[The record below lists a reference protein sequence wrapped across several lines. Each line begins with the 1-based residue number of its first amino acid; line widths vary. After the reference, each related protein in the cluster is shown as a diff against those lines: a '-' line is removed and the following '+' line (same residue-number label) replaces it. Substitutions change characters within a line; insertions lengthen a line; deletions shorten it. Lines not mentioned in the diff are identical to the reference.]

1 MYYYKFKNK
10 ILFSLQLYSE
20 FEETTE
26 YDASLIKDTIYF
38 LNKFD
43 PLYSRKSFAITDSSL
58 LFLENEGLHLLK
70 KDPKEHT
77 IPKWIETKI
86 IEKKVIS
93 INTSYPNWQEC
104 LKCTIPPKWRLHI
117 IGMGDVGGTLTTG
130 LRLLGGDYI
139 SEVGIYGTNT
149 NQLKRW
155 DFEINQIFSID
166 SNTNFPDIRI
176 ISEQEIFD
184 CDMFVFCASVGV
196 PKVGSNVKDVRIAQL
211 EGNSKII
218 KLYAKMAREKNF
230 KGIFAVVSD
239 PVDLLCKVAFLE
251 SNTDKNENIDFE
263 GLSAEQIRGYGLGV
277 MHARAVYYSKQNDK
291 TKDYIDEG
299 RAFGP
304 HGKELVIAN
313 NISNYDEDLSLYL
326 TNKTITANL
335 EVRATGFKP
344 YIAPALSSG
353 ALSIINTISG
363 KWHYSTTYMGGA
375 FMGAK
380 NRLIHTGT
388 EIERLD
394 LPTSLYQRLEDCHR
408 NLVNTI

>member
-20 FEETTE
+20 FERTTE

-58 LFLENEGLHLLK
+58 LFLANEGLHLLK
-70 KDPKEHT
+70 KDPKEYT
-77 IPKWIETKI
+77 IPKWIEEKI
-86 IEKKVIS
+86 IEKKVKS
-93 INTSYPNWQEC
+93 INTSYPDWQEC
-104 LKCTIPPKWRLHI
+104 LTYAVPKKWKLHI
-117 IGMGDVGGTLTTG
+117 VGVGDVGGTLTTG

-149 NQLKRW
+149 NSLKRW
-155 DFEINQIFSID
+155 SFEINQIFSID
-166 SNTNFPDIRI
+166 SDTEFPDIRI

-196 PKVGSNVKDVRIAQL
+196 PKVGSDVKDVRIAQL

-251 SNTDKNENIDFE
+251 SNTDKNENMDFK

-291 TKDYIDEG
+291 TKDYIDKG

-313 NISNYDEDLSLYL
+313 NINHYDEDLSLYL

-335 EVRATGFKP
+335 DVRATGFKP

-353 ALSIINTISG
+353 ALSIINTING

-394 LPTSLYQRLEDCHR
+394 LPTSLYQRLEICHR
-408 NLVNTI
+408 NLVNSI